1 MLFMLIHNHTPENC
15 FTGRTEDRRKCFADL
30 NASFTK
36 ANVTV
41 KGFYTAGY
49 AHTFYFIL
57 EGNDQAALQSS
68 LAPLYKVGMGQLI
81 PITQQTLERMATM

>member
-1 MLFMLIHNHTPENC
+1 MQFMLIHSHTPENC
-15 FTGRTEDRRKCFADL
+15 FSGRPEDRRKCFTDL

-36 ANVTV
+36 ANVKV

-57 EGNDQAALQSS
+57 EAEDQAALQNS
-68 LAPLYKVGMGQLI
+68 LAPLYKVGTGQLF
-81 PITQQTLERMATM
+81 PIMTQDVPAMAKA